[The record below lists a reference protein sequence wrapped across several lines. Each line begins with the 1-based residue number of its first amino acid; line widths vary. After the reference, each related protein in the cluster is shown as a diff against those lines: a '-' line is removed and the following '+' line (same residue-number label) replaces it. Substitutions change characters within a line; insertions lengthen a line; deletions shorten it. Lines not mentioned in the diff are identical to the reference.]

1 MVIVRQWHGRVP
13 NGKAAKY
20 REFLK
25 ARALPDYSG
34 CAGNLSA
41 YLLERSDGDVTH
53 FVTLTFWDGWESIRG
68 FAGDDV
74 AKAKYYAEDRDFL
87 LEFEPTV
94 THYELAGQALPP
106 PTPADLSR

>member
-13 NGKAAKY
+13 SAKAADY

-25 ARALPDYSG
+25 ARALPDYCG

-41 YLLERSDGDVTH
+41 YVLERSDGDVTH
-53 FVTLTFWDGWESIRG
+53 FVTMTFWDGWESIRA

-74 AKAKYYAEDRDFL
+74 AKAKYYAEDGDFL

-94 THYELAGQALPP
+94 THYELAAQMLPAP
-106 PTPADLSR
+106 SAADLAR